1 MNNLTSVKQGKRAM
15 VTGLKEEERFISRT
29 TAIGITIGGKLEVI
43 RNEKKRP
50 MLLYCRDTIIAM
62 NRNECE
68 KIEVEEIEG

>member
-43 RNEKKRP
+43 RNE
-50 MLLYCRDTIIAM
+50 
-62 NRNECE
+62 CE